1 MRPRTWLLLSVFLL
15 SPPAWSAPT
24 RTIELI
30 LDASGSMNAT
40 LPSGETRLAAAK
52 AAVAKI
58 VPTLPGD
65 TTLAFRAYGFQS
77 PRDKHDCDDTALLV
91 PFSAASGN
99 GATVVKAA
107 QLLKAQGYT
116 PISRVIRQA
125 AADLAETEPGERV
138 ILLVSDG
145 KETCDTDPCATARA
159 LKAADASLVIH
170 AIGFEVDSGARGEL
184 QCVAASTGGTYLD
197 ASGAAGLA
205 EAIGQASVKS
215 MAQVPVEGKEPG
227 NLEIKNANPNGHD
240 VLDAV
245 TGAKAGD
252 ISSFRRVI
260 RVPPGIYNV
269 TFGKSGLWRGVE
281 VHSKGATVLDP
292 AVLEIENAAMNGNQV
307 LDSETGAEIAELSSF
322 TRTAALVPGLYDVT
336 FGGTVWRNLRLDGGT
351 KTVLHP
357 GVLVLE
363 GASPNGHK
371 VFDASGKLVAEPTAF
386 ASSVALVPGP
396 YTVVLGTTPKAIVL
410 AEGQKLILQVPK

>member
-1 MRPRTWLLLSVFLL
+1 MRARPWLLLSALL
-15 SPPAWSAPT
+15 ASTASPAFSAA

-91 PFSAASGN
+91 PFAPASGN

-107 QLLKAQGYT
+107 RLLTAQGYT

-125 AADLAETEPGERV
+125 AADLAGTEPGERV

-184 QCVAASTGGTYLD
+184 QCLAAATGGTYLD

-227 NLEIKNANPNGHD
+227 NLEIKNANMNGHD

-245 TGAKAGD
+245 TGAKVGN
-252 ISSFRRVI
+252 ISSFQRKI
-260 RVPPGIYNV
+260 RVPPGIYNIA
-269 TFGKSGLWRGVE
+269 FGKTLWRGVE
-281 VHSKGATVLDP
+281 VHSQGSTVLDP
-292 AVLEIENAAMNGNQV
+292 AVLEIDNAAMNGNKV
-307 LDSETGAEIAELSSF
+307 LDSETGAEITELSSF
-322 TRTAALVPGLYDVT
+322 SHIGALVPGLYDVT
-336 FGGTVWRNLRLDGGT
+336 FGGTVWRNLKLDGGT

-363 GASPNGHK
+363 GAAPAGHK
-371 VFDASGKLVAEPTAF
+371 IYDSTGKVVAEPSSF
-386 ASSVALVPGP
+386 AASVALIPGA
-396 YTVVLGTTPKAIVL
+396 YTVLFGATPKAFTL
-410 AEGQKLILQVPK
+410 AEGQRLVLQVPK

>member
-1 MRPRTWLLLSVFLL
+1 MRARPWLLLALL
-15 SPPAWSAPT
+15 AASASPAVSAS

-91 PFSAASGN
+91 PFAAASGN

-107 QLLKAQGYT
+107 RLLTAQGYT

-125 AADLAETEPGERV
+125 AADLATTESGTERV

-184 QCVAASTGGTYLD
+184 QCLAAATGGTYLD

-227 NLEIKNANPNGHD
+227 NLEIKNANMNGHH

-245 TGAKAGD
+245 TGAKVGD
-252 ISSFRRVI
+252 ISSFQRVI
-260 RVPPGIYNV
+260 RVPPGIYNIA
-269 TFGKSGLWRGVE
+269 FGKSLWRGVE
-281 VHSKGATVLDP
+281 VHSKGSTVLDP
-292 AVLEIENAAMNGNQV
+292 AVLDIENAAMNGNKV
-307 LDSETGAEIAELSSF
+307 LDSETGAEIVELSSF
-322 TRTAALVPGLYDVT
+322 THSAALVPGLYDVT
-336 FGGTVWRNLRLDGGT
+336 FGGTTWRNLRLDGGQ
-351 KTVLHP
+351 KTTLHP
-357 GVLVLE
+357 GVVVIE
-363 GASPNGHK
+363 NAAPSGNK
-371 VFDASGKLVAEPTAF
+371 IFDASGKEVAEPSSF
-386 ASSVALVPGP
+386 GNSVALVPGA
-396 YTVVLGTTPKAIVL
+396 YTVLLAGTPKAIVL
-410 AEGQKLILQVPK
+410 AEGQRLVLQVPK